1 MTVEIECC
9 RIKTIVFLQPES
21 GSYKR
26 FVDSAVLRIRLVR
39 MRIIVM
45 MVENILNFSVKDID
59 DCNENLIVMMMG
71 YNSMG

>member
-1 MTVEIECC
+1 M
-9 RIKTIVFLQPES
+9 QPES

-26 FVDSAVLRIRLVR
+26 LVDGTLLRIRLVR

-59 DCNENLIVMMMG
+59 DCNENLVVMMMG